1 MFNYQALS
9 LSLLFSAFFYGIDPF
24 HLSSQI
30 CGHIA
35 VHSIPFLS
43 FYVRG
48 VSSYCACL
56 ISHTRIL
63 CFSLFFLVSLA
74 RSLSVKNQIF
84 TLLNLSIVSVCSL
97 TGFCFN
103 FHYFLSSA
111 LFRFILLFF
120 LQPAMAETQIIDF
133 TYFFSGAHSQGY
145 EFPSQR
151 SFCCVSHAL
160 SYVFVFI

>member
-1 MFNYQALS
+1 MITEMEIFWYSLLSLNLYSSLIIISFLSSVINDNLFNCILEIFGLYQGQSLHLIVYKLYWFFLFNYQALS
-9 LSLLFSAFFYGIDPF
+9 LSLLFSAFFYRIDPF

-43 FYVRG
+43 FYVHG

-74 RSLSVKNQIF
+74 RSLSVKN
-84 TLLNLSIVSVCSL
+84 
-97 TGFCFN
+97 
-103 FHYFLSSA
+103 
-111 LFRFILLFF
+111 
-120 LQPAMAETQIIDF
+120 
-133 TYFFSGAHSQGY
+133 
-145 EFPSQR
+145 
-151 SFCCVSHAL
+151 
-160 SYVFVFI
+160 